1 MMKNGRNARI
11 WLIVGVLILALIAIS
26 YLELSWAPRKLT
38 ASEVWAVIVGSDVT
52 FNDVIVLKIN
62 APRVALGF
70 FVGGALGVA
79 GAVMQ
84 AMFRNPMASPYILGL
99 SSGASLGAAI
109 AMLFTISFIP
119 YLIAVPLLAFVFCM
133 MTMFFVYSVA
143 RVGSETHMETLLL
156 AGIAISALL
165 QAMVSL
171 LTFIA
176 GDKLDSVVF
185 WGMGSLSGSK
195 WNEIFAIIPIISLS
209 FVIMA
214 AYAKDLN
221 AMMMGDV
228 HAMDLGVDVKK
239 VRLIL
244 LIASSLITAAA
255 VCFAGTIGFV
265 GLIIPHILRILTGP
279 DNRSLIPLSFLAGGV
294 YLILCDYLAHVI
306 YPSMGVLPIGV
317 ITALIGAPYFVYLLR
332 RRKTEMG
339 W

>member
-1 MMKNGRNARI
+1 M
-11 WLIVGVLILALIAIS
+11 
-26 YLELSWAPRKLT
+26 
-38 ASEVWAVIVGSDVT
+38 
-52 FNDVIVLKIN
+52 
-62 APRVALGF
+62 
-70 FVGGALGVA
+70 
-79 GAVMQ
+79 
-84 AMFRNPMASPYILGL
+84 
-99 SSGASLGAAI
+99 GAAI
-109 AMLFTISFIP
+109 AMLFTISFVP
-119 YLIAVPLLAFVFCM
+119 YLISVPLLAFIFCM

-165 QAMVSL
+165 QAVVSL
-171 LTFIA
+171 LTFMA
-176 GDKLDSVVF
+176 GDKLESVVF
-185 WGMGSLSGSK
+185 WGMGSLAGST
-195 WNEIFAIIPIISLS
+195 WTEILVIIPIITVG
-209 FVIMA
+209 FIIMA

-221 AMMMGDV
+221 AMMIGDV

-244 LIASSLITAAA
+244 LILSSMITAAA
-255 VCFAGTIGFV
+255 VSFAGTIGFV

-294 YLILCDYLAHVI
+294 YLIFCDYLAHVI

-317 ITALIGAPYFVYLLR
+317 ITALIGAPYFIYLLR